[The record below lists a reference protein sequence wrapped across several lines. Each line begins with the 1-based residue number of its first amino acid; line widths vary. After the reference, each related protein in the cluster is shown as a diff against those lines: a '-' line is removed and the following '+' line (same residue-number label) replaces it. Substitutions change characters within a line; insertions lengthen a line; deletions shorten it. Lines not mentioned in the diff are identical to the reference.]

1 MLATPGRQ
9 PTGADWVFEVKLDGI
24 RLICRADETGI
35 RLLSRN
41 GRDLTAAF
49 PELTTVSL
57 PPGTVLDG
65 ELIAARDDGVPTLQ
79 HIAARIH
86 RTRPDRRLM
95 TDVPVRYVVF
105 DAPIVGGTDLSDR
118 PLHERRVALQEV
130 LPDDPNW
137 HLSDWFD
144 DGAAL
149 WEATAEQGFEGVV
162 AKRRNSPYRAGVRSR
177 DWIKTAHR
185 TITDA
190 VVVGWRPET
199 GSRARVGALVLA
211 QADPGSPEGR
221 GWIPLGSVGSG
232 MTQVVSDAL
241 SSVLPELA
249 RDAPPPRWPDEPR
262 TQWVEPALVV
272 SVQHLGRTQ
281 EGRLRHPVIVALR
294 PDLTAAEL
302 LTDAVSPEN
311 D

>member
-1 MLATPGRQ
+1 M
-9 PTGADWVFEVKLDGI
+9 W
-24 RLICRADETGI
+24 
-35 RLLSRN
+35 
-41 GRDLTAAF
+41 
-49 PELTTVSL
+49 
-57 PPGTVLDG
+57 
-65 ELIAARDDGVPTLQ
+65 
-79 HIAARIH
+79 
-86 RTRPDRRLM
+86 
-95 TDVPVRYVVF
+95 VF

-162 AKRRNSPYRAGVRSR
+162 AKRRDSPYRAGVRSR

-185 TITDA
+185 ALTDA

-221 GWIPLGSVGSG
+221 GWIPPGSVGSG

-249 RDAPPPRWPDEPR
+249 RDAL
-262 TQWVEPALVV
+262 TAALARRAA
-272 SVQHLGRTQ
+272 HPLGRTCP
-281 EGRLRHPVIVALR
+281 GRVGPTSGPHPGRATTASGDRCPATR
-294 PDLTAAEL
+294 PDGRGTAGRTPFPGE
-302 LTDAVSPEN
+302 
-311 D
+311 